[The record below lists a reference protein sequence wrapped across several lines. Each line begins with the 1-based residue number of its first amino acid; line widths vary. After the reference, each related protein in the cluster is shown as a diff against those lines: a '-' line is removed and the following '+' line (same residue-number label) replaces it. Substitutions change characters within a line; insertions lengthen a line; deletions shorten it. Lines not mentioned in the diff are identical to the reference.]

1 MDRPGPQLD
10 AEDEF
15 RYIKIIYPAARKI
28 AMNLRQL
35 KHFLAIAEAGSILG
49 AANRLGVAQPSLSR
63 DVKLL
68 ETELSARLFRR
79 DGRGV
84 SLTRDGQI
92 FHDAI
97 EPHVAG
103 LDRAKEKF
111 LAKRAGT
118 DGAIRL
124 GWTGTVSIPYG
135 PKIIAAFTRAYPKV
149 EMHARGGS
157 SSQIID
163 WVANEAIDIGVMN
176 SERPASGSF
185 AENLG
190 RAPLYLVTAPDP
202 KEKGETVTFARAAEY
217 PMFVHS
223 PQNALGRIV
232 RAAARE
238 RGIGLDIYAEI
249 DDFVAVRPIIAQGV
263 GAAIVPMGLLVG
275 ADGLDLAVRRI
286 VDPELWIYFHLAI
299 SKSGRRKP
307 AVQLLA
313 DAIRS
318 EYPQR

>member
-1 MDRPGPQLD
+1 
-10 AEDEF
+10 
-15 RYIKIIYPAARKI
+15 
-28 AMNLRQL
+28 MNLRQL

-111 LAKRAGT
+111 LAKRTGK

-157 SSQIID
+157 SSQIIE
-163 WVANEAIDIGVMN
+163 WVANEAIDIG
-176 SERPASGSF
+176 ASDSRVRQLRR
-185 AENLG
+185 ELG
-190 RAPLYLVTAPDP
+190 
-202 KEKGETVTFARAAEY
+202 ARAALSGDRPRSEGE
-217 PMFVHS
+217 
-223 PQNALGRIV
+223 GRDGHLRARGRVSDV
-232 RAAARE
+232 RA
-238 RGIGLDIYAEI
+238 
-249 DDFVAVRPIIAQGV
+249 
-263 GAAIVPMGLLVG
+263 
-275 ADGLDLAVRRI
+275 
-286 VDPELWIYFHLAI
+286 
-299 SKSGRRKP
+299 
-307 AVQLLA
+307 
-313 DAIRS
+313 
-318 EYPQR
+318 